1 MLGNESST
9 RLSLSGISQTFN
21 FMVNRIKGVGASLA
35 KRRRWGRFAILAFLV
50 PFSVSIAAWV
60 NLKEFKI
67 RGTSD
72 NVDVSCERRKYRQAT
87 VKPRQIPD

>member
-9 RLSLSGISQTFN
+9 RLSEGGISQTFN
-21 FMVNRIKGVGASLA
+21 FVVNRIQGVGASLA
-35 KRRRWGRFAILAFLV
+35 KRRWLRFAILAFLV